1 MIFVECDGSESHVS
15 SSIVSILA
23 KSFGRWF
30 SLLGRIFLVF
40 LLESEICLLCSE
52 NKTLIDAIGEEHDFM
67 RNVKKKINK
76 ENAL

>member
-1 MIFVECDGSESHVS
+1 M
-15 SSIVSILA
+15 
-23 KSFGRWF
+23 
-30 SLLGRIFLVF
+30 F